1 MPQPTAVAIFALG
14 VMLAAGALAQPA
26 PYPNKPVRL
35 IIPYPPGGPT
45 DLIGR
50 AIHDGLAKRLG
61 QPLIVDNRG
70 GAAGV
75 VGSEIAAQAPRDGYT
90 LLVGTVTTLAANVAL
105 RSKLPYHPVRD
116 YDPVALL
123 GATPYLLSVTPSL
136 PAKNA
141 AQLIAYAKANPGK
154 LSFGSAGPGSSNHL
168 AGELFKHM
176 AGLNMVHVPYKGSG
190 PAMVDLM
197 SGQIGLMFSSIS
209 SMKPHVDAG
218 RLRALAVS
226 TLKRASTAPDIPTLN
241 ESGLKG
247 FEARNWNAVV
257 APRGTPVPVVLRLN
271 QDINAVLASPA
282 VANRVKDL
290 GIETELGTPADLGK
304 QMKEEIARFQSL
316 VKLIG
321 LKPE

>member
-1 MPQPTAVAIFALG
+1 MPQPTAVAVFALG
-14 VMLAAGALAQPA
+14 MMLAAGALAQPA

>member
-14 VMLAAGALAQPA
+14 VMFASSALAQPA

-70 GAAGV
+70 GAAGI

-141 AQLIAYAKANPGK
+141 SQLIAYAKANPGK

-209 SMKPHVDAG
+209 SMKPHVDSG

-257 APRGTPVPVVLRLN
+257 APRGTPVPVIERLN
-271 QDINAVLASPA
+271 RDINAVLISPA

-290 GIETELGTPADLGK
+290 GIETEPGTPADLGK